1 MLSPLWASLPRVDVA
16 NGLTL
21 CKGGCEAIVD
31 TGTSLITGPTKEV
44 KELQTAI
51 GAKPLIKGQVRLGK
65 GMARVCGCCG
75 TCRLPALCVLHPDAS
90 RDAGLL
96 LPLFPDPTLCSSK
109 SSLHSRDPSV
119 LQGGDETNRRAW
131 VL

>member
-1 MLSPLWASLPRVDVA
+1 MDVA

-51 GAKPLIKGQVRLGK
+51 GAKPLIKGQVRPGWES
-65 GMARVCGCCG
+65 GSPWPSR
-75 TCRLPALCVLHPDAS
+75 HPDAS
-90 RDAGLL
+90 RDLGLL
-96 LPLFPDPTLCSSK
+96 LPLLSVPSFCSWK
-109 SSLHSRDPSV
+109 SPWHSRDTFV
-119 LQGGDETNRRAW
+119 F
-131 VL
+131 